1 MDLWKEG
8 ILMKKNT
15 LLTIAFILLFIISF
29 FLGFHIRNR
38 YKDTMIVPGHMTH
51 ADEHHTHGSEA
62 HHAPG
67 SHNGDDAEEDEAL
80 ARSDLDFMHIKI
92 LNHPWNNP
100 GIIEGMFFKGILYI
114 LMGAVL
120 YIKLFKNE

>member
-51 ADEHHTHGSEA
+51 GSDHEIE
-62 HHAPG
+62 G
-67 SHNGDDAEEDEAL
+67 SGKDDIL
-80 ARSDLDFMHIKI
+80 LRSDLDFMHIKI